1 MSLYKNYMIN
11 RYSFMYYPTCYF
23 DGGQAAFVGGEE
35 RVYFYEDTTEA
46 VRGNPV
52 QDIDFSVSMEWL
64 GSAQIRINVNIV
76 NNEYENY
83 PPNTPSA
90 PTGTAIGEIDA
101 SYEFTSTG
109 VDPNRQQVYYKW
121 DWGDGE
127 ISDWLGPYD
136 HEQASVMS
144 HTWTASGQYE
154 ILTKMKDI
162 YDLEGAWS
170 SAGSIDVWK
179 CADVDDDNVVGIL
192 DVVFIINYKY
202 KDGTAPVPEAS
213 ADIDGNGQ
221 ISILDVVALINYK
234 YKEGA
239 DPTCPSL

>member
-1 MSLYKNYMIN
+1 MDYMQN
-11 RYSFMYYPTCYF
+11 WYDFTYYPTTYF
-23 DGGQAAFVGGEE
+23 DGGRLSFIGGDE
-35 RVYFYEDTTEA
+35 RVFLYEDSIEA
-46 VRGNPV
+46 VRGIPV
-52 QDIDFSVSMEWL
+52 QDVDLDVSMEWL
-64 GSAQIRINVNIV
+64 GSGQIRINVNIV

-83 PPNTPSA
+83 PPDAPSA
-90 PTGTAIGEIDA
+90 PAGTAMGEVDG
-101 SYEFTSTG
+101 SHEFTSTG
-109 VDPNRQQVYYKW
+109 TDPNRQQVYYKW

-127 ISDWLGPYD
+127 ISDWQGPYD

-154 ILTKMKDI
+154 ILTKIKDI
-162 YDLEGAWS
+162 YDVEGAWS
-170 SAGSIDVWK
+170 SAGSIDIWR

-202 KDGTAPVPEAS
+202 KNGTAPVPVES

-234 YKEGA
+234 YKGGA
-239 DPTCPSL
+239 DPTCPAL